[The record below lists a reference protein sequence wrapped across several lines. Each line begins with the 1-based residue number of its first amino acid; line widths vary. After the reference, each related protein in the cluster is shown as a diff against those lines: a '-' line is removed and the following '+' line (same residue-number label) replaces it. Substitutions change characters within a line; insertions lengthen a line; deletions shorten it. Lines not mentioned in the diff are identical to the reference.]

1 MRRSYILYIDYLD
14 KILVEDFKKKNAKK
28 MFYILFVSTTVL
40 MHIDLFI
47 NMHQNNRKNN
57 IANEHTWWN
66 RNLKFPT
73 QDSSEDQ

>member
-14 KILVEDFKKKNAKK
+14 KIVVEDFKKKNAKK
-28 MFYILFVSTTVL
+28 MFYILFVFTTVL

-57 IANEHTWWN
+57 IANEHTSWN
-66 RNLKFPT
+66 RNLRFPT